1 MDKVVV
7 KRGELNE
14 IARMVGATK
23 QTVINAL
30 NFRHESKLA
39 DQIRT
44 VAIQRGGRLM
54 TDKK

>member
-14 IARMVGATK
+14 IASITGATK

-30 NFRHESKLA
+30 NFKHESKLA
-39 DQIRT
+39 EQIRT
-44 VAIQRGGRLM
+44 VAIHRGGRLM
-54 TDKK
+54 TDKN